1 MVEGERRT
9 YRQGDE
15 ISLPKA
21 YASDALDNELSYFT
35 VTVSGPDGQP
45 IAATDGTVLNY
56 APIRDEYRIK
66 LDKTGSYT
74 LIYAAADG
82 SGNVDPY
89 TYTVRVR
96 DAEPPEITISSA
108 SIPDAKLGDTVA
120 VPTATVTGGTTD
132 GKVYVYVINPHG
144 LVRKPDGNSYSDTAV
159 KGRYT
164 VRYVAFDAYGNM
176 AVEELYFTVG

>member
-1 MVEGERRT
+1 MIDSKGKEYVFDVTDGGAPDIYMVEGERRT

-21 YASDALDNELSYFT
+21 YASDVLDNELSYFT

-144 LVRKPDGNSYSDTAV
+144 LVRKHRAIRG
-159 KGRYT
+159 
-164 VRYVAFDAYGNM
+164 VRRLRQYG
-176 AVEELYFTVG
+176 G